1 MKGMPDFENVLYEKY
16 GADNRIARIT
26 LNRPEK
32 MNSLS
37 PDLLRD
43 FRSAL
48 EEAEDDPEVRVV
60 VVKGAGR
67 TFSAGYDI
75 TPGRRPA
82 APQPPPG
89 PGGQDRRSVSTVRT
103 GMVRVTDF
111 QLFLFNYAKPTI
123 AQVHG
128 YAIAGG
134 CEFAMMHDIII
145 ASDQA
150 RFGHPG
156 IRGLGTSRT
165 CAIWPLVIGMRK
177 TYELMYTGDSI
188 DAHEAERIGMIN
200 KAVPAADLDAT
211 VQWWAERI
219 GTQTGDSLAMIKR
232 SINTFYENMGLY
244 ASCHT
249 ATDTDAM
256 YQFTGQSYLWR
267 DKVAEATRSGGGLK
281 EALAWRDAPYG
292 DYRAA
297 GQGAPRG

>member
-1 MKGMPDFENVLYEKY
+1 MPDFENVLYDKY

-37 PDLLRD
+37 QELLRD
-43 FRSAL
+43 FRAAL

-82 APQPPPG
+82 PRQAPGAAAVPQGAQPA
-89 PGGQDRRSVSTVRT
+89 QDRRSVATIRN

-111 QLFLFNYAKPTI
+111 QLYLFNYSKPTI

-134 CEFAMMHDIII
+134 VEFAMMHDIII
-145 ASDQA
+145 AAEDA
-150 RFGHPG
+150 KFGHPG

-188 DAHEAERIGMIN
+188 DAREAERIGMIN
-200 KAVPAADLDAT
+200 KAVPADQLDAT
-211 VQWWAERI
+211 VMRWAERI
-219 GTQTGDSLAMIKR
+219 AIQTGDSLGVIKR
-232 SINTFYENMGLY
+232 SINAFYEAMGIH
-244 ASCHT
+244 AAVAT

-256 YQFTGQSYLWR
+256 YQFTMQGYLWQQ
-267 DKVAEATRSGGGLK
+267 KVAEAFKSGGGLK
-281 EALAWRDAPYG
+281 EALAWRDKPYE
-292 DYRAA
+292 DYRM
-297 GQGAPRG
+297 GVR

>member
-1 MKGMPDFENVLYEKY
+1 MPDFENVLYDKY

-37 PDLLRD
+37 QELLRD
-43 FRSAL
+43 FRAAL

-82 APQPPPG
+82 PRQAPGAAAVPQGAQPA
-89 PGGQDRRSVSTVRT
+89 QDRRSVATIRN

-111 QLFLFNYAKPTI
+111 QLYLFNYSKPTI

-134 CEFAMMHDIII
+134 VEFAMMHDIII
-145 ASDQA
+145 AAEDA
-150 RFGHPG
+150 KFGHPG

-188 DAHEAERIGMIN
+188 DAREAERIGMIN
-200 KAVPAADLDAT
+200 KAVPADQLDET
-211 VQWWAERI
+211 VQFWAERI
-219 GTQTGDSLAMIKR
+219 GNQTGDSLAMIKR
-232 SINTFYENMGLY
+232 SINTFYENMGIH
-244 ASCHT
+244 ASCYT

-267 DKVAEATRSGGGLK
+267 DKVAEAVRSGGGLK

-292 DYRAA
+292 DYRMAN
-297 GQGAPRG
+297 QR